1 MTPSTG
7 SRGLLIGLWVLKAIA
22 GLAFLT
28 FATFKLTSAPVM
40 VQEFGEIGLGQ
51 GFRYVTG
58 LIEAVGAI
66 LLVIPATSRFGSPLL
81 LAVSVGALVTQ
92 AAILHGDI
100 IHTIVLIA
108 ITGFL
113 TWQAWRP
120 VTTAAIAA

>member
-7 SRGLLIGLWVLKAIA
+7 SRGLHIGLWVLKAIV

-120 VTTAAIAA
+120 VTTAAIVA